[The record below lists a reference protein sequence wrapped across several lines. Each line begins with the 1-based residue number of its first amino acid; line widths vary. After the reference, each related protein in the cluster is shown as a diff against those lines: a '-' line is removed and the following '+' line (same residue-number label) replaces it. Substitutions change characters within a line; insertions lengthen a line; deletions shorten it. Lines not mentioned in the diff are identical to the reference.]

1 MESEISRA
9 AAAAVATSR
18 KEEKRNGLRMFSPPT
33 AEWGI

>member
-9 AAAAVATSR
+9 AATVSG